1 MTNIP
6 GENVEDRGIGNQSKE
21 NNETQNDAHRDV
33 NFTGHRRRFQ
43 PLALLVRPK

>member
-21 NNETQNDAHRDV
+21 NNETQRIPL
-33 NFTGHRRRFQ
+33 NFIDFLKITRISIRISLR
-43 PLALLVRPK
+43 K

>member
-33 NFTGHRRRFQ
+33 NFTGHQRRFQ